1 LDKINP
7 ERGSLS
13 PQSEAGPLA
22 DDSSERYRE
31 LYTIL
36 METIPSSVLI
46 VDRDM
51 RIVYTNRNFLE
62 KSRRLKSNTI
72 GYRLEEIFPPIIIE
86 QIPITDQIRQ
96 VFNTQKPTKGQRMSF
111 RAPGVSMRIY
121 YYRIVPFPWE
131 GSVECVV
138 LLMDDVTEQIQLS
151 EEVGRVQRH
160 ISSIVESASDIVL
173 STDIDGKILSWNP
186 AAERIS
192 GYTFEEVREQFF
204 PKYCA
209 KDYQP
214 TINKV
219 FAEMKYRKGSI
230 TADWELVTKIGS
242 DVHVSWVCSPM
253 KDQRSQTIGIVVVG
267 RDHTERRRMEMQLF
281 QSQKLAALGVMAG
294 GIAHEIRNPLAIC
307 SSAAQF
313 LLDNDISPDFRK
325 ECAEKIH
332 VGIQRVSTIIE
343 NLLKFSRP
351 PLKSGIEKINFIN
364 LVREAVA
371 LISNQA
377 GIQKIKLKSY
387 LPEESIFIRGSAG
400 LLQQVF
406 INLFLNSFKAM
417 PDGGTLSIS
426 VENTK
431 TKIMIRVADTG
442 HGILPENQN
451 NIFDPFYTTSPV
463 GKGTGL
469 GLSICYAIIEQH
481 FGTIEIDSAE
491 GKGTTFTITLPIF

>member
-7 ERGSLS
+7 ERGSSS

-22 DDSSERYRE
+22 DDSLERYRE

-46 VDRDM
+46 VDRNM

-96 VFNTQKPTKGQRMSF
+96 VFHTTKPTKGQRMSF
-111 RAPGVSMRIY
+111 RTPGVSLRIY
-121 YYRIVPFPWE
+121 YYRIVPFSWK

-186 AAERIS
+186 AAERTS
-192 GYTFEEVREQFF
+192 GYTFEEVRKQFF
-204 PKYCA
+204 FKYCA
-209 KDYQP
+209 EDCQP
-214 TINKV
+214 TVNKV
-219 FAEMKYRKGSI
+219 FAEMKHRKGSI
-230 TADWELVTKIGS
+230 TAEWELVTKNGDDI
-242 DVHVSWVCSPM
+242 HVSWVCSPM
-253 KDQRSQTIGIVVVG
+253 KDQQSQTIGIVVVG
-267 RDHTERRRMEMQLF
+267 RDNTERRRMEMQLF

-313 LLDNDISPDFRK
+313 LLDNDISLDFRK
-325 ECAEKIH
+325 ECAEKIY

-343 NLLKFSRP
+343 NMLKFSRP
-351 PLKSGIEKINFIN
+351 PIESDIERMNFIN
-364 LVREAVA
+364 LIREAVA

-377 GIQKIKLKSY
+377 GIQKIKLKLH
-387 LPEESIFIRGSAG
+387 LPEEPVFIRGSAG

-406 INLFLNSFKAM
+406 INFFLNSFKAM

-426 VENTK
+426 VKDTK
-431 TKIMIRVADTG
+431 TKVMIRVADTG

-451 NIFDPFYTTSPV
+451 NVFDPFYTTSPV

-469 GLSICYAIIEQH
+469 GLSICYAIIEH
-481 FGTIEIDSAE
+481 HSGTIEIDSAE
-491 GKGTTFTITLPIF
+491 RKGTAFTITLPIL